1 MVVIGCLALGG
12 LVIDLGMA
20 ILTQVQMQAVADPA
34 ALEGLRFRDALDG
47 DGQPIGDE
55 GRRAAAARIASLVFD
70 DDLDSSAPPTMSLRI
85 GAGPELVLTD
95 HDDPTI
101 AALHASRTITVPD
114 QRTYLPQLQLNL
126 TNEPYGD
133 LVAGTFVSPWPTAL
147 SREDGNYGRNDFIPS
162 EQVDSAGAP
171 AFLVR
176 LRRANDFEGLD
187 HQEGVS
193 SGGSPLPLLAG
204 HGSLTP
210 FANPDNPNNYNFR
223 AHGFTVR
230 ATALADARPALQVG
244 FPQTGVTPSIEGA
257 LPLALTLEL
266 WNGLPVGQP
275 VVLAVDGTGTISG
288 NGLALAGR
296 FTPPPPDPNAAMT
309 VGQAVVGK
317 STLAVNAAAL
327 ARRYPDRV
335 LLIDASLQLGVCAL
349 MLDVA
354 PKTTI
359 VDAVREKTRLDETM
373 LRQLAGR
380 HQSGLHVLAAPA
392 NAVDASEVDEES
404 VYRVLNLARRAFPFV
419 VVDTFPM
426 LDSTVMAVLDV
437 TDLGFIVMQGTAPSV
452 VGMVKFLPMLKGLGF
467 GEERQR
473 LVLNHNYRNF
483 SGNLKPADIEGRLD
497 RELDYVFPYRKGV
510 LIAANAGEPYI
521 FHTHRYFGFGRE
533 METLVDDI
541 VAVRDKRDQTVDAD
555 ARSETTDRRA
565 APLPEPME
573 TSS

>member
-1 MVVIGCLALGG
+1 MLPFLAIVVIGCLALGG

-20 ILTQVQMQAVADPA
+20 ILTQVQMQAMADPA

-47 DGQPIGDE
+47 NGQPIGDE
-55 GRRAAAARIASLVFD
+55 GRRAAAARLASLVFD
-70 DDLDSSAPPTMSLRI
+70 DDLDPSAPPTMSLRI

-162 EQVDSAGAP
+162 EQADSAGAP

-176 LRRANDFEGLD
+176 LRRANDFEGFD

-210 FANPDNPNNYNFR
+210 FANPDNPNDYNFR
-223 AHGFTVR
+223 AYGFTVR
-230 ATALADARPALQVG
+230 ATALADVRPALQVG
-244 FPQTGVTPSIEGA
+244 FPQTGVTPPIEGA

-296 FTPPPPDPNAAMT
+296 FTPPPPDPNAATT
-309 VGQAVVGK
+309 VGQAVVAAPPALDAEVTGYVPIYHVFDEGGVPVERVIGFGRA
-317 STLAVNAAAL
+317 AVTGPL
-327 ARRYPDRV
+327 PTVTVTRM
-335 LLIDASLQLGVCAL
+335 SG
-349 MLDVA
+349 MVA
-354 PKTTI
+354 PMN
-359 VDAVREKTRLDETM
+359 AS
-373 LRQLAGR
+373 R
-380 HQSGLHVLAAPA
+380 HIRGTVPLPQ
-392 NAVDASEVDEES
+392 
-404 VYRVLNLARRAFPFV
+404 
-419 VVDTFPM
+419 
-426 LDSTVMAVLDV
+426 DSTVWQAVFEANRGLADAVL
-437 TDLGFIVMQGTAPSV
+437 APV
-452 VGMVKFLPMLKGLGF
+452 
-467 GEERQR
+467 
-473 LVLNHNYRNF
+473 LVR
-483 SGNLKPADIEGRLD
+483 
-497 RELDYVFPYRKGV
+497 
-510 LIAANAGEPYI
+510 
-521 FHTHRYFGFGRE
+521 
-533 METLVDDI
+533 
-541 VAVRDKRDQTVDAD
+541 
-555 ARSETTDRRA
+555 
-565 APLPEPME
+565 
-573 TSS
+573 